1 MQVRPPKD
9 HRRVA
14 PMAATPGL
22 RCRSGSWPWCRR
34 WEEAKAR
41 TRCRSALDR
50 YRALASLVGLII
62 EAKASYSGD
71 VYAQTQRSREMA
83 LQAELIWAFLPLRT
97 LATDRV
103 LVSVSLE
110 PAYEAGG
117 VARKPAR

>member
-62 EAKASYSGD
+62 EAKASS
-71 VYAQTQRSREMA
+71 QRSREMA